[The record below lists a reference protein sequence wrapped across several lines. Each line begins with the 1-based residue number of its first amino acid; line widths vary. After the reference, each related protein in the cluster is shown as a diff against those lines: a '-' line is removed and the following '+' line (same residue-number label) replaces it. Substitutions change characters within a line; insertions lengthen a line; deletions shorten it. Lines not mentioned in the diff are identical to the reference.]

1 MYTSDA
7 GYKEEK
13 TMADIR
19 KPTKMKWMCTQ
30 CGRKEVRPITM
41 GRPMP
46 GKCSRR
52 GGDKPHSWVQNGKI

>member
-1 MYTSDA
+1 
-7 GYKEEK
+7 
-13 TMADIR
+13 MADIR